1 MRNLTRPLVG
11 GGGAALFRL
20 DIAITF
26 DFIGDYSVIPRV
38 SFESPCFDLHACGR
52 AGGKEKKKERT
63 YTGLIPVNPIVL
75 RGILSLLICRDVDNE
90 YR

>member
-1 MRNLTRPLVG
+1 MEE
-11 GGGAALFRL
+11 GAALFRL

-38 SFESPCFDLHACGR
+38 SFESRLTCMLAGEQEGR
-52 AGGKEKKKERT
+52 KRRKSEHIH
-63 YTGLIPVNPIVL
+63 TGLIPVNPIVL